1 MSNGPAP
8 APPAEEDSLQSPRRP
23 PQREREATVP
33 GRAGDIGLIV
43 LGEEAGARAAEAVG
57 DDVGVDDRDGVAA
70 CTRGNLITL

>member
-1 MSNGPAP
+1 MD
-8 APPAEEDSLQSPRRP
+8 PPQP
-23 PQREREATVP
+23 PQQRKTPCRARAGRQREREATVP